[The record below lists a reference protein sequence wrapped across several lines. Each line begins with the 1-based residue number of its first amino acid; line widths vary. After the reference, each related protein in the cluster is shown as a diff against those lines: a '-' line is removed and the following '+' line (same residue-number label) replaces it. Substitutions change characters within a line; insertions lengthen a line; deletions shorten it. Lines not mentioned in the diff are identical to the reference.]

1 MVVNKKSEASELID
15 NFIENSLGSAL
26 PKEYEVATRI
36 VEAVPIISRKV
47 KFALDLALIR
57 AVLSGEYPQLL
68 NLEQN
73 GDTFSNIKAVI
84 SAFTNNKEVVTIRDL
99 IELLKY
105 GGYDC
110 FLDQRGYIAA
120 TLLYINLYDK

>member
-1 MVVNKKSEASELID
+1 MVNKKTEAGELIA
-15 NFIENSLGSAL
+15 NFIENSLGREL
-26 PKEYEVATRI
+26 PKEYKVATRI
-36 VEAVPIISRKV
+36 VEFIPTISRQV
-47 KFALDLALIR
+47 KLALDIALIR

-73 GDTFSNIKAVI
+73 SETFSNIKAVLA
-84 SAFTNNKEVVTIRDL
+84 SFCDNREVTIRDL

-110 FLDQRGYIAA
+110 LLDQRGYIAA
-120 TLLYINLYDK
+120 TPVIH

>member
-1 MVVNKKSEASELID
+1 MEKKSEASELIT
-15 NFIENSLGSAL
+15 NFVENSLGRSL
-26 PKEYEVATRI
+26 PKEYEVATKI

-68 NLEQN
+68 NLEHD
-73 GDTFSNIKAVI
+73 GETFSNIKAVI

-110 FLDQRGYIAA
+110 DLDQRGYIAA
-120 TLLYINLYDK
+120 TLLYVNIYNK

>member
-1 MVVNKKSEASELID
+1 MLKKSEASELIAS
-15 NFIENSLGSAL
+15 FIKNSLGSAL
-26 PKEYEVATRI
+26 PKEYEVATKI
-36 VEAVPIISRKV
+36 VEAVPIISSKV

-84 SAFTNNKEVVTIRDL
+84 SAFTNNKEVTIRDL

>member
-1 MVVNKKSEASELID
+1 MSVNKKSEVSELID

-26 PKEYEVATRI
+26 PKEYEVATKI
-36 VEAVPIISRKV
+36 VEAVPIMSRQV

-57 AVLSGEYPQLL
+57 AVVSGEYPQLL
-68 NLEQN
+68 TLEQN

-84 SAFTNNKEVVTIRDL
+84 AAFTNNKEVVTIKDL

-110 FLDQRGYIAA
+110 FVDQRGYIAA

>member
-1 MVVNKKSEASELID
+1 MVNKKTEAGELIA
-15 NFIENSLGSAL
+15 NFLENSLGSAL
-26 PKEYEVATRI
+26 PKEYEVATKI
-36 VEAVPIISRKV
+36 VEAVPIISRQV

-84 SAFTNNKEVVTIRDL
+84 SAFTNNKEVTIRDL

-120 TLLYINLYDK
+120 ALLYINLYDK

>member
-1 MVVNKKSEASELID
+1 MLKKSEASELIAG
-15 NFIENSLGSAL
+15 FIENSLGREL
-26 PKEYEVATRI
+26 PKEYEVATKI
-36 VEAVPIISRKV
+36 VEAVPIISKAV
-47 KFALDLALIR
+47 KYALDIALIR

-84 SAFTNNKEVVTIRDL
+84 AALTNNKDVVTIRDL

-110 FLDQRGYIAA
+110 LVDQRGYIAA

>member
-1 MVVNKKSEASELID
+1 MSVNKKSEVSELID

-26 PKEYEVATRI
+26 PKEYEVATKI

-84 SAFTNNKEVVTIRDL
+84 SAFTNNKEVTIRDL

>member
-1 MVVNKKSEASELID
+1 MVNKKSEASELIAS
-15 NFIENSLGSAL
+15 FIKNSLGSAL
-26 PKEYEVATRI
+26 PKEYEVATKI
-36 VEAVPIISRKV
+36 VEAVPIISSKV

-84 SAFTNNKEVVTIRDL
+84 SAFTNNKEVTIRDL

-110 FLDQRGYIAA
+110 FVDQRGYIAA

>member
-1 MVVNKKSEASELID
+1 MVKKSEASELIAS
-15 NFIENSLGSAL
+15 FIKNSLGSAL
-26 PKEYEVATRI
+26 PKEYEVATKI
-36 VEAVPIISRKV
+36 VEAVPIISSKV

-84 SAFTNNKEVVTIRDL
+84 SAFTNNKEVTIRDL

-110 FLDQRGYIAA
+110 FVDQRGDIAA

>member
-1 MVVNKKSEASELID
+1 MVKKSEASELIAS
-15 NFIENSLGSAL
+15 FIKNSLGSAL
-26 PKEYEVATRI
+26 PKEYEVATKI
-36 VEAVPIISRKV
+36 VEAVPIISSKV
-47 KFALDLALIR
+47 KFTLDLALIR

-84 SAFTNNKEVVTIRDL
+84 SAFTNNKEVTIRDL

-110 FLDQRGYIAA
+110 FFDQRGYIAA

>member
-1 MVVNKKSEASELID
+1 MSK
-15 NFIENSLGSAL
+15 
-26 PKEYEVATRI
+26 
-36 VEAVPIISRKV
+36 AVKY
-47 KFALDLALIR
+47 ALDIALIR

-68 NLEQN
+68 NLEHD
-73 GDTFSNIKAVI
+73 GETFSNIKAVI

-110 FLDQRGYIAA
+110 DLDQRGYIAA
-120 TLLYINLYDK
+120 TLLYVNIYNK

>member
-1 MVVNKKSEASELID
+1 MVNKKTEAGELIA
-15 NFIENSLGSAL
+15 NFLESSLGSAL
-26 PKEYEVATRI
+26 PKEYEVATKI
-36 VEAVPIISRKV
+36 VEAVPIISRQV

-84 SAFTNNKEVVTIRDL
+84 SAFTNNKEVTIRDL

>member
-1 MVVNKKSEASELID
+1 MKKSEASELIAS
-15 NFIENSLGSAL
+15 FIKNSLGSAL
-26 PKEYEVATRI
+26 PKEYEVATKI
-36 VEAVPIISRKV
+36 VEAVPIISSKV

-84 SAFTNNKEVVTIRDL
+84 SAFTNNKEVTIRDL

>member
-1 MVVNKKSEASELID
+1 MVNKKTEAGELIA
-15 NFIENSLGSAL
+15 NFLESSLGNAL
-26 PKEYEVATRI
+26 PKEYEVATKI
-36 VEAVPIISRKV
+36 VEAVPIISRQV

-99 IELLKY
+99 IELFKY

-110 FLDQRGYIAA
+110 CLDQRGYIAA

>member
-1 MVVNKKSEASELID
+1 MLKKSEASELIAS
-15 NFIENSLGSAL
+15 FIENSLGSAL

-36 VEAVPIISRKV
+36 VEFIPSISKAVKY
-47 KFALDLALIR
+47 ALDIALIR
-57 AVLSGEYPQLL
+57 AVLSGDYPQLL
-68 NLEQN
+68 NLEHD
-73 GDTFSNIKAVI
+73 GETFSNIKTVI

-110 FLDQRGYIAA
+110 LVDQRGYIAA

>member
-1 MVVNKKSEASELID
+1 MVKKSEASELIAS
-15 NFIENSLGSAL
+15 FIKNSLGSAL
-26 PKEYEVATRI
+26 PKEYEVATKI
-36 VEAVPIISRKV
+36 VEAVPIISSKV

-84 SAFTNNKEVVTIRDL
+84 SAFTNNKEVTIRDL

-110 FLDQRGYIAA
+110 FFDQRGYIAA